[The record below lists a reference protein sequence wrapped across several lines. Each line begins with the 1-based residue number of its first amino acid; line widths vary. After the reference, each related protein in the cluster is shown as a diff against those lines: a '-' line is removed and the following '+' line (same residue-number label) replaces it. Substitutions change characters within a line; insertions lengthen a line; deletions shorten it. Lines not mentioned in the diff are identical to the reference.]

1 MVAQIRHITIAQ
13 NMPIIASTRD
23 IRLPFRISPPL
34 HCANKPV
41 SASSND
47 SHCTNPSCIIFSVT
61 MKSIILNI
69 ATAFFDA

>member
-41 SASSND
+41 SGKRQGD
-47 SHCTNPSCIIFSVT
+47 PIWRC
-61 MKSIILNI
+61 
-69 ATAFFDA
+69 

>member
-23 IRLPFRISPPL
+23 IRLISPPL

-41 SASSND
+41 SASRND
-47 SHCTNPSCIIFSVT
+47 SHCTNPSCTIFSVT
-61 MKSIILNI
+61 MKTIILNI

>member
-47 SHCTNPSCIIFSVT
+47 SRCTNPSC
-61 MKSIILNI
+61 MKTIILNI